1 MVVLLID
8 RLILD
13 GIGVLAEAYR
23 DWQTDGSASGY
34 STYFVYD
41 RKHGADL

>member
-13 GIGVLAEAYR
+13 GIGVLAEAYPR
-23 DWQTDGSASGY
+23 LADGWFS
-34 STYFVYD
+34 FWLFHILCV
-41 RKHGADL
+41 